1 MTDRR
6 ATRRAWF
13 NGLHARG
20 GGGGGPRGRSTRRA
34 CRGRLAGQN
43 PPRKMQSV
51 KRLAVRHV
59 QEFALPILCASAKW
73 NQRVNGV
80 LVVETLG
87 QRRAEVNKQ
96 VQPGP
101 LLVIMINS
109 VCESSGRR
117 LKCTAPYTLEDC
129 PFFSNTFIVNNHVKR
144 QKHCG

>member
-1 MTDRR
+1 MNQEGLQGAPRR
-6 ATRRAWF
+6 TEPTQEDAKCKKVGGETRSRVCVA
-13 NGLHARG
+13 
-20 GGGGGPRGRSTRRA
+20 
-34 CRGRLAGQN
+34 
-43 PPRKMQSV
+43 
-51 KRLAVRHV
+51 
-59 QEFALPILCASAKW
+59 ILCASAKW

>member
-1 MTDRR
+1 
-6 ATRRAWF
+6 
-13 NGLHARG
+13 
-20 GGGGGPRGRSTRRA
+20 
-34 CRGRLAGQN
+34 
-43 PPRKMQSV
+43 MQSV

-59 QEFALPILCASAKW
+59 QEFACD
-73 NQRVNGV
+73 
-80 LVVETLG
+80 LVCVCQVEPKSEWGTYQVETLG

-117 LKCTAPYTLEDC
+117 LKCTVPYTLEDC